1 MTAYDPNAWTEFAA
15 AAAGA
20 SAVLAGL
27 VFVAVSI
34 NLEKVLEV
42 KGLPGR
48 AGETIATFLG
58 ALIASLL
65 VVVPGQSNTAVGI
78 ELAVGGGVLLAGLML
93 IVFPGLQH
101 QAHHPL
107 SWRVTRVVGAL
118 ATSAP
123 IAIAGVDLLA
133 EGGGGLY
140 WFMAAVAL
148 AFVAGIGN
156 AWILL
161 VEVVRD
167 ERYRSRANATHRS
180 NSQPRPQS

>member
-101 QAHHPL
+101 HSTFAL
-107 SWRVTRVVGAL
+107 LRGRGARARGAWVGRRG
-118 ATSAP
+118 
-123 IAIAGVDLLA
+123 GVS
-133 EGGGGLY
+133 GRGC
-140 WFMAAVAL
+140 
-148 AFVAGIGN
+148 
-156 AWILL
+156 
-161 VEVVRD
+161 
-167 ERYRSRANATHRS
+167 
-180 NSQPRPQS
+180 

>member
-118 ATSAP
+118 ATSARSP
-123 IAIAGVDLLA
+123 SPGSTSLQKV
-133 EGGGGLY
+133 
-140 WFMAAVAL
+140 AVASTGSWL
-148 AFVAGIGN
+148 Q
-156 AWILL
+156 
-161 VEVVRD
+161 
-167 ERYRSRANATHRS
+167 SRWPS
-180 NSQPRPQS
+180 WPG